1 MQEFQKLLCDN
12 YDIEVQSLDLAPR
25 GFVGETYVVRT
36 SKEKYF
42 LKIFKNNRYF
52 VNVLQSLP
60 VLKEL
65 NELGIT
71 YINYPIPTKTDDLYI
86 EHEDRYYILFNYI
99 EGQNTWDY
107 DKYEV
112 YKHLIEIH
120 KSTDKIKSPV
130 KREDFRIEYEEI
142 FEETLMSYKDIPLIA
157 TYLDEVLKH
166 WESFKKLSYILKNQ
180 SFKMYLTHGDAFGNI
195 IKDKNDLYIIDWD
208 DLLLAPLERDIWFFY
223 EDESIVNLYKETF
236 LNFYIDK
243 DLFLYYI
250 YKRFFEDLLGFLELL
265 YKEDTNKEEIIE
277 EIKKDCF
284 DWTYKLI
291 IKNTE

>member
-1 MQEFQKLLCDN
+1 MQEFQKLLSNN
-12 YDIEVQSLDLAPR
+12 YDLEIQSLDLAPR
-25 GFVGETYVVRT
+25 GFVGETYIVNT

-42 LKIFKNNRYF
+42 LKILKNNRYS

-71 YINYPIPTKTDDLYI
+71 YINYPIPTKGGDLHI
-86 EHEDRYYILFNYI
+86 EHKNRYYILFNYI

-107 DKYEV
+107 DKQEV

-120 KSTDKIKSPV
+120 KSTNKIKSFV
-130 KREDFRIEYEEI
+130 KKEDFKIEYEKI
-142 FEETLMSYKDIPLIA
+142 FEETLMKYKDIPLITA
-157 TYLDEVLKH
+157 YLDEILKH
-166 WESFKKLSYILKNQ
+166 WESYKKLSDILQKKSFNMYI
-180 SFKMYLTHGDAFGNI
+180 THGDAFGNI
-195 IKDKNDLYIIDWD
+195 IKNEDNLYIIDWD
-208 DLLLAPLERDIWFFY
+208 DLLLAPLERDLWFFY
-223 EDESIVNLYKETF
+223 EDESIVNSYKEEF
-236 LNFYIDK
+236 INFDIEK
-243 DLFLYYI
+243 DLLLYYI
-250 YKRFFEDLLGFLELL
+250 YKRFYDDLFGFLELFD
-265 YKEDTNKEEIIE
+265 KEDINKENVIQ